1 MSIYSARVSVPLH
14 WAILIIFITI
24 ILVFAG
30 LFVFLNPERQWLTP
44 EGYVVVIV
52 SGLVPGLV
60 VALIQYL
67 LQWGEYKELSRL
79 RGMKIRNV
87 LISRD
92 DEDYYRDLIQA
103 AATRIDV
110 LGVTCTRLLADF
122 ALDDSPKPGKKALL
136 DALGRG
142 VEVRILIAKS
152 ERLPAEDANEKHPR
166 AIRRLRELEAKYP
179 RQFQFRL
186 YDHEPSQTIFL
197 ADNECL
203 VGPKFPKIA
212 SRNTPTIHSV
222 SDGAFSKPYLRKR

>member
-142 VEVRILIAKS
+142 VERYDRKTVEDINRKLAADGYRFQTLLHEVVRSLPFQSRRGEFVQSNKETKAK
-152 ERLPAEDANEKHPR
+152 ETA
-166 AIRRLRELEAKYP
+166 RR
-179 RQFQFRL
+179 
-186 YDHEPSQTIFL
+186 
-197 ADNECL
+197 
-203 VGPKFPKIA
+203 
-212 SRNTPTIHSV
+212 
-222 SDGAFSKPYLRKR
+222 